1 MVIHEYSDSSLPKI
15 VLLHPMLA
23 DARCMLRL
31 TESMKGEY
39 CAIIPDLSG
48 QGEIFP
54 ARQRFLRVFPYM
66 KTHG

>member
-39 CAIIPDLSG
+39 CAIIPALTGGCS
-48 QGEIFP
+48 
-54 ARQRFLRVFPYM
+54 A
-66 KTHG
+66 